1 MLLWKMPTY
10 RTISYLFCKFDWH
23 QKTCSCTT
31 LKVSATF
38 KFTPQYLTLPPRA
51 PSPGWLLTLSGGPWL
66 RAEDSYLHAILQS
79 PPAPAPAPGTAGPV
93 TTLASQGK
101 GVGFGEESHLPCPQK
116 GTSPWGPC

>member
-38 KFTPQYLTLPPRA
+38 KLCSSISLCLPATPVL
-51 PSPGWLLTLSGGPWL
+51 
-66 RAEDSYLHAILQS
+66 
-79 PPAPAPAPGTAGPV
+79 AG
-93 TTLASQGK
+93 
-101 GVGFGEESHLPCPQK
+101 F
-116 GTSPWGPC
+116 